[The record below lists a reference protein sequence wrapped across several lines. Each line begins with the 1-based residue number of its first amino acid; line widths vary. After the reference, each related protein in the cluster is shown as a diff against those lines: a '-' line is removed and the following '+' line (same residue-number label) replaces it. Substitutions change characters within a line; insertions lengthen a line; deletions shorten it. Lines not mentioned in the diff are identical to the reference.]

1 MLFSKCALRSVI
13 SIHMF
18 QVMETTDSIHRVTI
32 NAANDMLSDSE
43 LHSAISSISSSSRE
57 SLRPASSLLSSLPPS
72 SSSSSSASQLRRSMT
87 SVPMVIEPELVETG
101 ALANSPSPS
110 SSHDLLDDSTAD
122 SATRGLLAGEHVPT
136 QPVASHGQSVQTSSS
151 VPLTVSSTSA
161 DTLTRQV
168 SQGGGGGGTVSTAQ
182 LQQLHHQLEP
192 QISNI
197 LSQTGT
203 DGSDEPEQYVV
214 QTAPLLELVSSA
226 HTVTI
231 HPTSAA
237 GGNLTSIVQTGAEI
251 PVAMSNQQSSSTL
264 TPINAALDSSE
275 QFLCSISTDDSTPME
290 H

>member
-1 MLFSKCALRSVI
+1 
-13 SIHMF
+13 
-18 QVMETTDSIHRVTI
+18 
-32 NAANDMLSDSE
+32 
-43 LHSAISSISSSSRE
+43 
-57 SLRPASSLLSSLPPS
+57 
-72 SSSSSSASQLRRSMT
+72 MT

-122 SATRGLLAGEHVPT
+122 SATRGLLAGEHVST
-136 QPVASHGQSVQTSSS
+136 QPVADPRSHGPNIQTSSS
-151 VPLTVSSTSA
+151 VPLAVSSASA
-161 DTLTRQV
+161 DILTHRV
-168 SQGGGGGGTVSTAQ
+168 SQVGGASAAVSTAQ

-231 HPTSAA
+231 NPTSAA
-237 GGNLTSIVQTGAEI
+237 VSNGNLTSIVQTGAEI
-251 PVAMSNQQSSSTL
+251 PVATSNQQSSSTL
-264 TPINAALDSSE
+264 TPINAALDSSD
-275 QFLCSISTDDSTPME
+275 QFLSSIDDSTPME

>member
-1 MLFSKCALRSVI
+1 
-13 SIHMF
+13 
-18 QVMETTDSIHRVTI
+18 
-32 NAANDMLSDSE
+32 
-43 LHSAISSISSSSRE
+43 
-57 SLRPASSLLSSLPPS
+57 
-72 SSSSSSASQLRRSMT
+72 MT

-122 SATRGLLAGEHVPT
+122 SATRGLLAGEHVST
-136 QPVASHGQSVQTSSS
+136 QPVADPRSHGPNIQTSSS
-151 VPLTVSSTSA
+151 VPLAVSSAS
-161 DTLTRQV
+161 DILTHRV
-168 SQGGGGGGTVSTAQ
+168 SQGGGAVSTAQ

-231 HPTSAA
+231 NPTSAA
-237 GGNLTSIVQTGAEI
+237 VSNGNLTSIVQTGAEI
-251 PVAMSNQQSSSTL
+251 PVATSNQQSSSTL
-264 TPINAALDSSE
+264 TPINATLDSSD
-275 QFLCSISTDDSTPME
+275 QFLSSIDDSTPME